1 MATCRLIL
9 AGVLVLIPFVLFAR
23 EIARVG
29 FRTLLRESG
38 KHTGFEWLGGYFPRG
53 LKTVGPLIYLL
64 LIFLCLYKLR
74 PLGR

>member
-1 MATCRLIL
+1 MVTCRLVL

-23 EIARVG
+23 QIAKVG
-29 FRTLLRESG
+29 LRTWLRESA
-38 KHTGFEWLGGYFPRG
+38 KQTGFGWLGSYFPRG

>member
-1 MATCRLIL
+1 MSTCRLIL

-23 EIARVG
+23 EITRVG
-29 FRTLLRESG
+29 LRTWLRESG
-38 KHTGFEWLGGYFPRG
+38 KQTGFEWLQGYFPRG